1 MQSLALPVLR
11 LAATRRTPRLA
22 ALAWPSPPPRSP
34 HHHRLAPLHS
44 TALRLD
50 EPPVSRPEV
59 PLNSPTGT
67 PIGAI
72 DRRLRITFTCTASLP
87 APVDGQQPTQCG
99 HRSSHEFSKRSYD
112 KGVVIV
118 QCPGCDNRHL
128 IGPSRLS
135 PSSLS
140 LAPRTDSPS
149 LPSRLT
155 PSPSPTPAP
164 AADHLHWFHST
175 PSPAHPT
182 GLPFDPS
189 QPKQPRTVEDLLRE
203 KGEEVQWGAPAGEG
217 GQLRWRV
224 SERSEEDGGTTV
236 EVKPVDEGE
245 AGAQEGG
252 VVLGKQE

>member
-1 MQSLALPVLR
+1 MQSVTLPL
-11 LAATRRTPRLA
+11 
-22 ALAWPSPPPRSP
+22 
-34 HHHRLAPLHS
+34 
-44 TALRLD
+44 
-50 EPPVSRPEV
+50 V
-59 PLNSPTGT
+59 PLNSKTGT

-87 APVDGQQPTQCG
+87 PDNTPCG

-118 QCPGCDNRHL
+118 QCPGCENRHL
-128 IGPSRLS
+128 I
-135 PSSLS
+135 
-140 LAPRTDSPS
+140 
-149 LPSRLT
+149 
-155 PSPSPTPAP
+155 
-164 AADHLHWFHST
+164 ADHLHWFHST

-189 QPKQPRTVEDLLRE
+189 VPKQPRTVEDLLRE
-203 KGEEVQWGAPAGEG
+203 KGEEVTWGAPAGEG

-245 AGAQEGG
+245 GETGAQVGG
-252 VVLGKQE
+252 VVLGRQD

>member
-1 MQSLALPVLR
+1 MQSTALPLVR
-11 LAATRRTPRLA
+11 LATRRTPRLA
-22 ALAWPSPPPRSP
+22 LAWPSPLPLLPRSHQLARPRALHSSPLGLDDYHPPRAHP
-34 HHHRLAPLHS
+34 Q
-44 TALRLD
+44 
-50 EPPVSRPEV
+50 V

-67 PIGAI
+67 KIGQV

-87 APVDGQQPTQCG
+87 PADGTDQADPTPCG

-128 IGPSRLS
+128 I
-135 PSSLS
+135 
-140 LAPRTDSPS
+140 
-149 LPSRLT
+149 
-155 PSPSPTPAP
+155 
-164 AADHLHWFHST
+164 ADHLHWFHST

-189 QPKQPRTVEDLLRE
+189 VPKQPRTVEDLLRE
-203 KGEEVQWGAPAGEG
+203 KGEHVTWGLPAGEG
-217 GQLRWRV
+217 GQLRWTV
-224 SERSEEDGGTTV
+224 SERSEVDGGTTV

-245 AGAQEGG
+245 PEAG

>member
-87 APVDGQQPTQCG
+87 SPTPGADPTPCG

-128 IGPSRLS
+128 LGPSLLTLS
-135 PSSLS
+135 LPSSL
-140 LAPRTDSPS
+140 PRSS
-149 LPSRLT
+149 
-155 PSPSPTPAP
+155 
-164 AADHLHWFHST
+164 H
-175 PSPAHPT
+175 
-182 GLPFDPS
+182 
-189 QPKQPRTVEDLLRE
+189 
-203 KGEEVQWGAPAGEG
+203 
-217 GQLRWRV
+217 
-224 SERSEEDGGTTV
+224 
-236 EVKPVDEGE
+236 
-245 AGAQEGG
+245 
-252 VVLGKQE
+252 